1 MPRKDSVHMERAEA
15 KTSSQAKLRDL
26 IPIQSTWNVPRQS
39 AIKSVTPSS
48 DKNGFSPHGTCR
60 GKVARRYGRHRHS
73 RDSVHMERAEAKG
86 ANIWMK
92 ANSISIQSTW
102 NVPRQS
108 LAYRSSPASSEAST
122 SCHHDSIQMEYAEV
136 IMRI

>member
-1 MPRKDSVHMERAEA
+1 MERAEAKLCYQRLIIPIPDSVHMERAEA

-60 GKVARRYGRHRHS
+60 GKDRKCLIAGIRIL
-73 RDSVHMERAEAKG
+73 DSVHMERAEAKSG
-86 ANIWMK
+86 VQ
-92 ANSISIQSTW
+92 IQSC
-102 NVPRQS
+102 VQ
-108 LAYRSSPASSEAST
+108 
-122 SCHHDSIQMEYAEV
+122 
-136 IMRI
+136 